1 MWLDRLKDTAVPLT
15 LVITL
20 PRTSLVPPVQSLV
33 RTLTPL
39 AAPLLGMVIDASGLG
54 LPARLLLHAAL
65 HTTQQLRH
73 TNSEESTPA
82 PLATA
87 ATPLAGSG
95 TRTAA

>member
-1 MWLDRLKDTAVPLT
+1 MPLT

-39 AAPLLGMVIDASGLG
+39 AAPLLGMAIDASGLG

-65 HTTQQLRH
+65 HASQQLRH
-73 TNSEESTPA
+73 TNGEESTPA
-82 PLATA
+82 SLTIA
-87 ATPLAGSG
+87 ATPLAGSA